1 MAERLDLSIDEV
13 LTTARNVRK
22 RLDLT
27 RPVERSV
34 VEECIELALQ
44 APNGSNN
51 QGWEWIAVDDPET
64 KRQLADLHRLGLD
77 DNRKVLAA
85 DPNEYEQHNL
95 GRNDR
100 IGEIHESVMYLVDH
114 LHEVPVLVVPA
125 MHTPVRLEG
134 LNTFYQASQW
144 GSILQAV
151 WSFML
156 ALGPRPRQRLDDLAA
171 LARTG
176 DRRAARPALRHLHPG
191 GTLPGRVHDR
201 HGLQAGPATTRLGGA
216 PLEPVLRDPR
226 RAGATEP
233 APRRSRRLRACRRRA
248 TTRAPTR
255 RSGPRG

>member
-13 LTTARNVRK
+13 LTTTRNVRK

-156 ALGPRPRQRLDDLAA
+156 ALRSRGLGSAW
-171 LARTG
+171 T
-176 DRRAARPALRHLHPG
+176 
-191 GTLPGRVHDR
+191 TLQLWRER
-201 HGLQAGPATTRLGGA
+201 ETAELLGLPYDTYTQAGLFPVAYTIGTDFKPAQRR
-216 PLEPVLRDPR
+216 PVSEVLHWNRF
-226 RAGATEP
+226 
-233 APRRSRRLRACRRRA
+233 
-248 TTRAPTR
+248 
-255 RSGPRG
+255 